1 MRTFK
6 QIFIAIVTIV
16 TLLVSS
22 CVVYIYYQED
32 NLTEIVIEELNKS
45 IKSSINVSD
54 IVFCN

>member
-54 IVFCN
+54 IDFL